1 MRFGAVCIVCLFLG
15 IELFNWVS
23 GLHWLAEFSRPLAI
37 LGGLGLAIASH
48 PTPDPLSHQSSEP
61 LPKTN
66 HAPIETA
73 PSPAVEPPPEPTI
86 SFTIHKNVRP

>member
-1 MRFGAVCIVCLFLG
+1 MRFGAVCIVCLFIG

-48 PTPDPLSHQSSEP
+48 HTPDPVPHPIADPLPEPNLSPSEP
-61 LPKTN
+61 SP
-66 HAPIETA
+66 PPTA
-73 PSPAVEPPPEPTI
+73 DPPPEPTI

>member
-48 PTPDPLSHQSSEP
+48 PTSIPSSRQSSET
-61 LPKTN
+61 LP
-66 HAPIETA
+66 E
-73 PSPAVEPPPEPTI
+73 PSPSPSEPSPPPAADPPPEPTI

>member
-1 MRFGAVCIVCLFLG
+1 MRFGAVCIVCLFIG

-23 GLHWLAEFSRPLAI
+23 GFHWLAEFSRPLAI

-48 PTPDPLSHQSSEP
+48 PTPAPVSHQSSEP
-61 LPKTN
+61 MPDCS
-66 HAPIETA
+66 PSE
-73 PSPAVEPPPEPTI
+73 PSPPPAVDLPPESTI